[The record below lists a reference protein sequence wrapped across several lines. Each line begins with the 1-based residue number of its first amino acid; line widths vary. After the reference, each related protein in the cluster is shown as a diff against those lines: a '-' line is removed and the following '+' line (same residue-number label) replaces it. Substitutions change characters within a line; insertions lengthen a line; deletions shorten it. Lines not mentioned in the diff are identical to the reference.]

1 MRSLVVYSSRT
12 GNTRKVA
19 EAIFE
24 VLPEPKEIHPV
35 ETAPP
40 PEDFDFVAIGFW
52 VDRGTADE
60 AARAY
65 MARTRNRRVGVFGT
79 LAAYPDSDHA
89 KTCLDR
95 VAALLTENEFMGGF
109 LCQGKV
115 DPAVRDHV
123 SHLAPETHPMTAER
137 RNRLEEAKKHPD
149 ERDLR
154 NARIAFSAMIDRMRE
169 S

>member
-19 EAIFE
+19 EAVFE
-24 VLPEPKEIHPV
+24 ILPGPKEIHPV
-35 ETAPP
+35 ESAPP

-52 VDRGTADE
+52 VNRGTADE
-60 AARAY
+60 AARSY
-65 MARTRNRRVGVFGT
+65 MARVRGRRVGVFGT
-79 LAAYPDSDHA
+79 LGAYPDSDHA

-109 LCQGKV
+109 LCQGRV
-115 DPAVRDHV
+115 DPAAADRMAE
-123 SHLAPETHPMTAER
+123 LAPETHPMTDER
-137 RNRLEEAKKHPD
+137 RNRLEEAKRHPD
-149 ERDLR
+149 EKDLQ
-154 NARIAFSAMIDRMRE
+154 NARLAFSAMIARLRE